1 MDKWLEYISTY
12 GISFVGIIALALYVV
27 KKDKEHAERVDKM
40 AAQHHNEIKEIQEK
54 QTNSIKEISTALNN
68 NTLAITRL
76 CERLG
81 STGNGGLNDGI

>member
-27 KKDKEHAERVDKM
+27 KKDKEHAKRVDKM
-40 AAQHHNEIKEIQEK
+40 AEQHHNEIKEIQEN
-54 QTNSIKEISTALNN
+54 QTRSITEISTALNN

-81 STGNGGLNDGI
+81 NGGLNGGI